1 MRAEYKREDGYCL
14 KIRENKQG
22 LRGSLYDNYGKMV
35 ATAMFYFK
43 DNDATTYRVK
53 EYFGF

>member
-22 LRGSLYDNYGKMV
+22 LRGSLYDNYGEMV
-35 ATAMFYFK
+35 ATAMFLFQ
-43 DNDATTYRVK
+43 R
-53 EYFGF
+53 

>member
-1 MRAEYKREDGYCL
+1 MRAEYKTFSRAVIYEVRSPQ
-14 KIRENKQG
+14 IF
-22 LRGSLYDNYGKMV
+22 SLWV
-35 ATAMFYFK
+35 VHFK